1 MGAKNS
7 PLLKRNQDEYYIY
20 QYRKEERKTQY
31 LTEVLPE
38 IPTNTILYKKLT
50 GLGATYGELKADRD
64 SIILEPNVPVIKG
77 KCKDPKHAKDNLM
90 GVYENVTVDSIV
102 KYLQASKEKHI
113 KLLSTPESFSKIKA
127 AFEEIDRDIYS
138 TCYLLFDECHKI
150 VKDVDYRENITL
162 PFDDFFM
169 FENKGLVSA
178 TPLDFT
184 DPRFFK
190 QKFQIM
196 EVQPHFEYAQPL
208 NLYHT
213 NNVLQELKKRIGNIE
228 KPIFLFINSTETI
241 YSIMNKLDILEQST
255 VFCAYNSVKNLK
267 DKKFSQVYSDWDAAK
282 MNKYNFLTSRFF
294 NALDIELD
302 FQPEVFIVTDVTMA
316 TQSIIDPF
324 TDTIQIIGRFR
335 NGIVSASHITN
346 TDYKF
351 QVRSK
356 AQLQFRINVFEE
368 NYKMLKAYHDNATND
383 ELRDAVKAILNNHP
397 LTPLLNTDG
406 TKNWFKIDNYLAENL
421 VQGYYNSFN
430 ELVKN
435 YKQCKSFKLNYE
447 SQAYK
452 LSDTERLKR
461 ENKSLS
467 IKAKR
472 REIVEQLEML
482 KGDETSIAMEHKRE
496 LIRTDAFIV
505 QAYDELGKAK
515 IEELKYS
522 HPKIREAMILKKY
535 NENRTGTE
543 FIEMVKNRFKAGQSY
558 ELSQINKIR
567 DEIYS
572 LLNMPP
578 IKRKPKDFLSD
589 FFELRDYWK
598 NRQRALF
605 LEYAKV

>member
-1 MGAKNS
+1 MNTTYINIEKKNG
-7 PLLKRNQDEYYIY
+7 
-20 QYRKEERKTQY
+20 KTQY

-178 TPLDFT
+178 TPLVFT

-190 QKFQIM
+190 QKFQRM
-196 EVQPHFEYAQPL
+196 EIQPNFEYAQPL

-213 NNVLQELKKRIGNIE
+213 NNVLQELKKRISNTE

-241 YSIMNKLDILEQST
+241 YSIMDKLDILEQST

-267 DKKFSQVYSDWDAAK
+267 DKKFSQAYSDWDAAK

-335 NGIVSASHITN
+335 NGITSASHITN

-356 AQLQFRINVFEE
+356 KQLQFRINVFEE
-368 NYKMLKAYHDNATND
+368 TYKTLKAYYDNATSD

-397 LTPLLNTDG
+397 LTPLLNIDG
-406 TKNWFKIDNYLAENL
+406 TKNWFKIDNYMAENL
-421 VQGYYNSFN
+421 VQGYYNCFD

-435 YKQCKSFKLNYE
+435 YKECKSFKLNYE
-447 SQAYK
+447 STAYK

-472 REIVEQLEML
+472 REIVEQLEIL

-522 HPKIREAMILKKY
+522 QSPIREAMILKKY

-572 LLNMPP
+572 LLNIPP
-578 IKRKPKDFLSD
+578 IKKKPKDFLSD

-605 LEYAKV
+605 LEYEKV

>member
-1 MGAKNS
+1 MNTTYINIEKKNG
-7 PLLKRNQDEYYIY
+7 
-20 QYRKEERKTQY
+20 KTQY

-102 KYLQASKEKHI
+102 KYLQACKEKHI

-178 TPLDFT
+178 TPLVFT

-190 QKFQIM
+190 QKFQRM
-196 EVQPHFEYAQPL
+196 EIQPNFEYAQPL

-267 DKKFSQVYSDWDAAK
+267 EKRFSQAYSDWDAAK

-356 AQLQFRINVFEE
+356 KQLQFRINVFEE
-368 NYKMLKAYHDNATND
+368 TYKTLKAYYDNATSD

-421 VQGYYNSFN
+421 VQGYYNSFD

-447 SQAYK
+447 SISYK

-472 REIVEQLEML
+472 REIVEQLEIL

-522 HPKIREAMILKKY
+522 QSPIREAMILKRY
-535 NENRTGTE
+535 NDKRTGTE

-578 IKRKPKDFLSD
+578 IKKKPKDFLSD

-605 LEYAKV
+605 LEYEKV

>member
-1 MGAKNS
+1 MNTTYINIEKKNG
-7 PLLKRNQDEYYIY
+7 
-20 QYRKEERKTQY
+20 KTQY

-178 TPLDFT
+178 TPLVFT

-190 QKFQIM
+190 QKFQRM
-196 EVQPHFEYAQPL
+196 EIQPNFEYAQPL

-241 YSIMNKLDILEQST
+241 YSIMDKLDILEQST

-335 NGIVSASHITN
+335 NGIASASHITN

-356 AQLQFRINVFEE
+356 KQLQFRINVFEE
-368 NYKMLKAYHDNATND
+368 TYKTLKAYYDNATSD

-421 VQGYYNSFN
+421 VQGYYNCFD

-435 YKQCKSFKLNYE
+435 YKECKSFKLNYE
-447 SQAYK
+447 STAYK

-472 REIVEQLEML
+472 REIVEQLEIL

-522 HPKIREAMILKKY
+522 QSQIREAMILKKY

-572 LLNMPP
+572 LLNIPP
-578 IKRKPKDFLSD
+578 LKKKPKDFLSD

-605 LEYAKV
+605 LEYEKV

>member
-1 MGAKNS
+1 MNTTYINIEKKNG
-7 PLLKRNQDEYYIY
+7 
-20 QYRKEERKTQY
+20 KTQY

-102 KYLQASKEKHI
+102 KYLQACKEKHI

-196 EVQPHFEYAQPL
+196 EVQPNFEYAQPL

-335 NGIVSASHITN
+335 NGIASASHITN

-368 NYKMLKAYHDNATND
+368 NYKMLKAYYDNATSD

-421 VQGYYNSFN
+421 VQGYYNSFD

-447 SQAYK
+447 STAYK

-522 HPKIREAMILKKY
+522 QLKIREAMILKKY

>member
-1 MGAKNS
+1 MNTTYINIEKKNG
-7 PLLKRNQDEYYIY
+7 
-20 QYRKEERKTQY
+20 KTQY

-196 EVQPHFEYAQPL
+196 EVQPNFEYAQPL

-335 NGIVSASHITN
+335 NGIASASHITN

-368 NYKMLKAYHDNATND
+368 NYKMLKAYHDNATSD

-421 VQGYYNSFN
+421 VQGYYNSFD

-522 HPKIREAMILKKY
+522 QPKIREAMILKKY

>member
-1 MGAKNS
+1 MNTTYINIEKKNG
-7 PLLKRNQDEYYIY
+7 
-20 QYRKEERKTQY
+20 KTQY
-31 LTEVLPE
+31 LTEVLPK

-102 KYLQASKEKHI
+102 KYLQACKEKHI

-196 EVQPHFEYAQPL
+196 EIQPNFEYAQPL

-241 YSIMNKLDILEQST
+241 YSIMDKLDILEQST

-267 DKKFSQVYSDWDAAK
+267 DKKFSQAYSDWDAAK

-335 NGIVSASHITN
+335 NGIASASHITN

-351 QVRSK
+351 KVRSK

-368 NYKMLKAYHDNATND
+368 NYKMLKAYYYNATSD

-421 VQGYYNSFN
+421 VQGYYNSFD

-435 YKQCKSFKLNYE
+435 YKECKFFKLNYE
-447 SQAYK
+447 SSAYK

-472 REIVEQLEML
+472 REIVEQLEIL

-522 HPKIREAMILKKY
+522 QSPIREAMILKRY
-535 NENRTGTE
+535 NDKRTGTE

-578 IKRKPKDFLSD
+578 IKKKPKDFLSD

>member
-1 MGAKNS
+1 MNTT
-7 PLLKRNQDEYYIY
+7 YINIEKK
-20 QYRKEERKTQY
+20 QNGKI

-77 KCKDPKHAKDNLM
+77 KCKDPKHAQDNLM
-90 GVYENVTVDSIV
+90 GVYENVTIDSIV
-102 KYLQASKEKHI
+102 KYLQDSKGKNI

-190 QKFQIM
+190 QKFQII
-196 EVQPHFEYAQPL
+196 EILPNFEYAKSL

-213 NNVLQELKKRIGNIE
+213 NNVLQELKKRIGNTE

-241 YSIMNKLDILEQST
+241 YSIMDKLDILEQST
-255 VFCAYNSVKNLK
+255 VFCAYNSVKSLK
-267 DKKFSQVYSDWDAAK
+267 DKKFNQACSDWDISK

-302 FQPEVFIVTDVTMA
+302 FLPEVFIVTDITMA

-335 NGIVSASHITN
+335 NGIASANHITN

-368 NYKMLKAYHDNATND
+368 NYKMLKAYYDNATND
-383 ELRDAVKAILNNHP
+383 ELRDVVKAILDNHP
-397 LTPLLNTDG
+397 LTSLLNIDG
-406 TKNWFKIDNYLAENL
+406 TKNWFKIDNYMAENL
-421 VQGYYNSFN
+421 VQGYYNSFD

-435 YKQCKSFKLNYE
+435 YKECKSFKLNYE
-447 SQAYK
+447 STLYK

-472 REIVEQLEML
+472 REIVEQLEIL

-505 QAYDELGKAK
+505 KAYDELGKEQ

-522 HPKIREAMILKKY
+522 QSKIREAMILKKY
-535 NENRTGTE
+535 NEKRTGTE
-543 FIEMVKNRFKAGQSY
+543 FIEMVKNRFKVGESY
-558 ELSQINKIR
+558 ELSQISKIR
-567 DEIYS
+567 DEIYN

-578 IKRKPKDFLSD
+578 IKKKPKDFLSD

-605 LEYAKV
+605 LEYVKV

>member
-1 MGAKNS
+1 MNTTYINIEKKNG
-7 PLLKRNQDEYYIY
+7 
-20 QYRKEERKTQY
+20 KTQY

-196 EVQPHFEYAQPL
+196 EILPNFEYAQPL

-267 DKKFSQVYSDWDAAK
+267 DKKFSQVYSDWDADK

-335 NGIVSASHITN
+335 NGIASAIHITN

-368 NYKMLKAYHDNATND
+368 NYKMLKAYHDNATSD

-421 VQGYYNSFN
+421 VQGYYNSFD

-447 SQAYK
+447 STAYK

-472 REIVEQLEML
+472 REIVEQLEIL

-522 HPKIREAMILKKY
+522 QPQIREAMILKKY

-578 IKRKPKDFLSD
+578 IKKKPKDFLSD

>member
-1 MGAKNS
+1 MNTTYINIEKKNG
-7 PLLKRNQDEYYIY
+7 
-20 QYRKEERKTQY
+20 KTQY

-184 DPRFFK
+184 DPRFFN
-190 QKFQIM
+190 QRFQIM
-196 EVQPHFEYAQPL
+196 EVQPNFEYAQPL

-213 NNVLQELKKRIGNIE
+213 NNVLQELKKRISNTE

-241 YSIMNKLDILEQST
+241 YSIMDKLDILEQST

-267 DKKFSQVYSDWDAAK
+267 DKKFNQAYSDWDAVK

-335 NGIVSASHITN
+335 NGITSVSHITN

-356 AQLQFRINVFEE
+356 NSYSLES
-368 NYKMLKAYHDNATND
+368 MCLK
-383 ELRDAVKAILNNHP
+383 
-397 LTPLLNTDG
+397 
-406 TKNWFKIDNYLAENL
+406 
-421 VQGYYNSFN
+421 
-430 ELVKN
+430 
-435 YKQCKSFKLNYE
+435 KLI
-447 SQAYK
+447 K
-452 LSDTERLKR
+452 LSKH
-461 ENKSLS
+461 
-467 IKAKR
+467 I
-472 REIVEQLEML
+472 
-482 KGDETSIAMEHKRE
+482 
-496 LIRTDAFIV
+496 
-505 QAYDELGKAK
+505 
-515 IEELKYS
+515 
-522 HPKIREAMILKKY
+522 MIMQPVM
-535 NENRTGTE
+535 N
-543 FIEMVKNRFKAGQSY
+543 
-558 ELSQINKIR
+558 
-567 DEIYS
+567 
-572 LLNMPP
+572 
-578 IKRKPKDFLSD
+578 
-589 FFELRDYWK
+589 
-598 NRQRALF
+598 
-605 LEYAKV
+605 

>member
-1 MGAKNS
+1 MNTTYINIEKKNG
-7 PLLKRNQDEYYIY
+7 
-20 QYRKEERKTQY
+20 KTQY

-196 EVQPHFEYAQPL
+196 EIQPNFEYAQPL

-213 NNVLQELKKRIGNIE
+213 NNVLQELKKRISNTE

-241 YSIMNKLDILEQST
+241 YSIMDKLDILEQST

-267 DKKFSQVYSDWDAAK
+267 DKKFSQAYSDWDAAK

-335 NGIVSASHITN
+335 NGITSVSHITN

-356 AQLQFRINVFEE
+356 KQLQFRINVFEE
-368 NYKMLKAYHDNATND
+368 TYKTLKAYYDNATSD

>member
-1 MGAKNS
+1 MNTTYINIEKKNG
-7 PLLKRNQDEYYIY
+7 
-20 QYRKEERKTQY
+20 KTQY

-196 EVQPHFEYAQPL
+196 EVQPNFEYAQPL

-302 FQPEVFIVTDVTMA
+302 FQPEVFIVTDVTTA
-316 TQSIIDPF
+316 TQSILDPF

-368 NYKMLKAYHDNATND
+368 NYKMLKAYHDNATSD

-578 IKRKPKDFLSD
+578 IKKKPKDFLSD

-605 LEYAKV
+605 LEYEKV

>member
-1 MGAKNS
+1 MNTTYINIEKKNG
-7 PLLKRNQDEYYIY
+7 
-20 QYRKEERKTQY
+20 KTQY

-102 KYLQASKEKHI
+102 KYLQACKEKHI

-196 EVQPHFEYAQPL
+196 EIQPNFEYAQPL

-267 DKKFSQVYSDWDAAK
+267 EKRFSQAYSDWDAAK

-356 AQLQFRINVFEE
+356 KQLQFRINVFEE
-368 NYKMLKAYHDNATND
+368 NYKMLKAYYDNATND

-421 VQGYYNSFN
+421 VQGYYNCFD

-435 YKQCKSFKLNYE
+435 YKECKSFKLNYE
-447 SQAYK
+447 STAYK

-472 REIVEQLEML
+472 REIVEQLEIL

-522 HPKIREAMILKKY
+522 QSQIREAMILKKY

-578 IKRKPKDFLSD
+578 IKKKPKDFLSD

-605 LEYAKV
+605 LEYEKV

>member
-1 MGAKNS
+1 MNTTYINIEKKNG
-7 PLLKRNQDEYYIY
+7 
-20 QYRKEERKTQY
+20 KTQY

-113 KLLSTPESFSKIKA
+113 KLLSTPESFSKIKT

-196 EVQPHFEYAQPL
+196 EVQPNFEYAQPL

>member
-1 MGAKNS
+1 MNTTYINIEKKNG
-7 PLLKRNQDEYYIY
+7 
-20 QYRKEERKTQY
+20 KTQY

-102 KYLQASKEKHI
+102 KYLQACKEKHI

-150 VKDVDYRENITL
+150 VKDVDYRGNITL

-196 EVQPHFEYAQPL
+196 EVQPNFEYAQPL

-213 NNVLQELKKRIGNIE
+213 NNVLQELKKRISNTE

-241 YSIMNKLDILEQST
+241 YSIMDKLDILEQST

-324 TDTIQIIGRFR
+324 TDSIQIIGRFR
-335 NGIVSASHITN
+335 NGIASASHITN

-368 NYKMLKAYHDNATND
+368 NYKMLKAYYDNATSD

-447 SQAYK
+447 STAYK

-578 IKRKPKDFLSD
+578 IKKKPKDFLSD

-605 LEYAKV
+605 LEYEKV

>member
-1 MGAKNS
+1 MNTTYINIEKKNG
-7 PLLKRNQDEYYIY
+7 KI
-20 QYRKEERKTQY
+20 QY

-196 EVQPHFEYAQPL
+196 EVQPNFEYAQPL

-267 DKKFSQVYSDWDAAK
+267 DKKFSQAYSDWDTAK

-302 FQPEVFIVTDVTMA
+302 FQPEVFIVTDVTIA

-356 AQLQFRINVFEE
+356 KQLQFRINVFEE
-368 NYKMLKAYHDNATND
+368 TYKTLKAYYDNATSD

-421 VQGYYNSFN
+421 VQGYYNSFD

-447 SQAYK
+447 SISYK

-472 REIVEQLEML
+472 REIVEQLEIL

-522 HPKIREAMILKKY
+522 QSQIREAMILKKY

-578 IKRKPKDFLSD
+578 IKKKPKDFLSD

>member
-1 MGAKNS
+1 MNTTYINIEKKNG
-7 PLLKRNQDEYYIY
+7 
-20 QYRKEERKTQY
+20 KTQY

-102 KYLQASKEKHI
+102 KYLQACKEKHI

-196 EVQPHFEYAQPL
+196 EVQPNFEYAQPL

-335 NGIVSASHITN
+335 NGIASASHITN

-368 NYKMLKAYHDNATND
+368 TYKMLKAYYDNATSD

-421 VQGYYNSFN
+421 VQGYYNSFD

-435 YKQCKSFKLNYE
+435 YKQCESFKLNYE

-472 REIVEQLEML
+472 REIVEQLEIL

-522 HPKIREAMILKKY
+522 QSSIREAMILKRY
-535 NENRTGTE
+535 NDKRTGTE

-578 IKRKPKDFLSD
+578 IKKKPKDFLSD

-605 LEYAKV
+605 LEYEKV

>member
-1 MGAKNS
+1 MNTTYINIEKKNG
-7 PLLKRNQDEYYIY
+7 
-20 QYRKEERKTQY
+20 KTQY

-102 KYLQASKEKHI
+102 KYLQACKEKHI

-196 EVQPHFEYAQPL
+196 EILPNFEYAQPL

-213 NNVLQELKKRIGNIE
+213 NNVLQELKKRISNIE

-368 NYKMLKAYHDNATND
+368 NYKMLKAYHDNATSD

-397 LTPLLNTDG
+397 LTPLLNIDG

-447 SQAYK
+447 STAYK

-578 IKRKPKDFLSD
+578 IKKKPKDFLSD

>member
-1 MGAKNS
+1 MNTTYINIEKKNG
-7 PLLKRNQDEYYIY
+7 
-20 QYRKEERKTQY
+20 KTQY

-178 TPLDFT
+178 TPLVFT

-190 QKFQIM
+190 QKFQRM
-196 EVQPHFEYAQPL
+196 EIQPNFEYAQPL

-213 NNVLQELKKRIGNIE
+213 NNVLQELKKRISNTE

-241 YSIMNKLDILEQST
+241 YSIMDKLDILEQST

-335 NGIVSASHITN
+335 NGITSVSHITN

-356 AQLQFRINVFEE
+356 KQLQFRINVFEE
-368 NYKMLKAYHDNATND
+368 TYKTLKAYYDNATSD

-397 LTPLLNTDG
+397 LTPLLNIDG
-406 TKNWFKIDNYLAENL
+406 TKNWFKIDNYMAENL
-421 VQGYYNSFN
+421 VQGYYNCFD

-435 YKQCKSFKLNYE
+435 YKECKSFKLNYE
-447 SQAYK
+447 STAYK

-472 REIVEQLEML
+472 REIVEQLEIL

-522 HPKIREAMILKKY
+522 QSPIREAMILKKY

-572 LLNMPP
+572 LLNIPP
-578 IKRKPKDFLSD
+578 IKKKPKDFLSD

-605 LEYAKV
+605 LEYEKV

>member
-1 MGAKNS
+1 MNTTYINIEKKNG
-7 PLLKRNQDEYYIY
+7 
-20 QYRKEERKTQY
+20 KTQY

-102 KYLQASKEKHI
+102 KYLQACKEKHI

-178 TPLDFT
+178 TPLVFT

-190 QKFQIM
+190 QKFQRM
-196 EVQPHFEYAQPL
+196 EIQPNFEYAQPL

-267 DKKFSQVYSDWDAAK
+267 EKRFSQAYSDWDAAK

-356 AQLQFRINVFEE
+356 KQLQFRINVFEE
-368 NYKMLKAYHDNATND
+368 TYKTLKAYYDNATSD

-421 VQGYYNSFN
+421 VQGYYNSFD

-447 SQAYK
+447 SISYK

-472 REIVEQLEML
+472 REIVEQLEIL

-522 HPKIREAMILKKY
+522 QSPIREAMILKRY
-535 NENRTGTE
+535 NDKRTGTE

-572 LLNMPP
+572 LLNMPL
-578 IKRKPKDFLSD
+578 IKKKPKDFLSD

-605 LEYAKV
+605 LEYEKV

>member
-1 MGAKNS
+1 MNTTYINIEKKNG
-7 PLLKRNQDEYYIY
+7 
-20 QYRKEERKTQY
+20 KTQY
-31 LTEVLPE
+31 LTEVLPK

-102 KYLQASKEKHI
+102 KYLQACKEKHI

-196 EVQPHFEYAQPL
+196 EIQPNFEYAQPL

-241 YSIMNKLDILEQST
+241 YSIMDKLDILEQST

-267 DKKFSQVYSDWDAAK
+267 DKKFSQAYSDWDAAK

-335 NGIVSASHITN
+335 NGIASANHITN
-346 TDYKF
+346 TDYNF
-351 QVRSK
+351 SVRSK
-356 AQLQFRINVFEE
+356 TQLKYMIGVFEQV
-368 NYKMLKAYHDNATND
+368 YGMMKTYYDNATTD
-383 ELRDAVKAILNNHP
+383 EARDAFKAILDTHP
-397 LTPLLNTDG
+397 FKSMLNRNG
-406 TKNWFKIDNYLAENL
+406 EKNWFKIDNYITDAI
-421 VQGYYNSFN
+421 VQGYYNSFDM
-430 ELVKN
+430 LTKT
-435 YKQCKSFKLNYE
+435 YRQCKSFKVSSE
-447 SQAYK
+447 SQIYP
-452 LSDTERLKR
+452 LGDLERLKR
-461 ENKSLS
+461 ENKSAS

-472 REIVEQLEML
+472 KEMVEQLEML
-482 KGDETSIAMEHKRE
+482 KGDETSMAMEHKRE

-505 QAYDELGKAK
+505 EAYEVLGKEK
-515 IEELKYS
+515 IEELNYS
-522 HPKIREAMILKKY
+522 QTKIREAMILKRY
-535 NENRTGTE
+535 NEKRKGSE
-543 FIEMVKNRFKAGQSY
+543 FVEMVKNRFKVGQAY
-558 ELSQINKIR
+558 ELSDINKIR
-567 DEIYS
+567 DEIYK
-572 LLNMPP
+572 LMNMPP
-578 IKRKPKDFLSD
+578 VKKKPKDFLGD
-589 FFELRDYWK
+589 FFKCKDSWK

-605 LEYAKV
+605 LEYEKV

>member
-1 MGAKNS
+1 MNTTYINIEKKNG
-7 PLLKRNQDEYYIY
+7 
-20 QYRKEERKTQY
+20 KTQY

-102 KYLQASKEKHI
+102 KYLQACKEKHI

-196 EVQPHFEYAQPL
+196 EIQPNFEYAQPL

-213 NNVLQELKKRIGNIE
+213 NNVLQELKKRIGNTE

-335 NGIVSASHITN
+335 NGITSVSHITN

-356 AQLQFRINVFEE
+356 KQLQFRINVFEE
-368 NYKMLKAYHDNATND
+368 TYKTLKAYYDNATSD

-421 VQGYYNSFN
+421 VQGYYNCFDKLI
-430 ELVKN
+430 EH

-447 SQAYK
+447 STAYK

-522 HPKIREAMILKKY
+522 QPQIREAIILKKY

-578 IKRKPKDFLSD
+578 IKKKPKDFLSD

-605 LEYAKV
+605 LEYEKV

>member
-1 MGAKNS
+1 MNTTYINIEKKN
-7 PLLKRNQDEYYIY
+7 
-20 QYRKEERKTQY
+20 RKTQY
-31 LTEVLPE
+31 LTEVLPK

-102 KYLQASKEKHI
+102 KYLQACKEKHI

-196 EVQPHFEYAQPL
+196 EVQPNFEYAQPL

-241 YSIMNKLDILEQST
+241 YSIMDKLDILEQST

-335 NGIVSASHITN
+335 NGIASASHITN

-356 AQLQFRINVFEE
+356 AQLQFRINMFEE

-421 VQGYYNSFN
+421 VQGYYNSFD

-447 SQAYK
+447 STAYK

-605 LEYAKV
+605 LKYAKV

>member
-1 MGAKNS
+1 MNTTYINIEKKNG
-7 PLLKRNQDEYYIY
+7 
-20 QYRKEERKTQY
+20 KTQY

-102 KYLQASKEKHI
+102 KYLQACKEKHI

-196 EVQPHFEYAQPL
+196 EILPNFEYAQPL

-335 NGIVSASHITN
+335 NGIASASHITN

-356 AQLQFRINVFEE
+356 VQLQFRINVFEE
-368 NYKMLKAYHDNATND
+368 NYKMLKAYHDNATSD

-421 VQGYYNSFN
+421 VQGYYNSFD

-447 SQAYK
+447 STAYK

-472 REIVEQLEML
+472 REIVEQLEIL

-522 HPKIREAMILKKY
+522 QPQIREAMILKKY

-578 IKRKPKDFLSD
+578 IKKKPKDFLSD

>member
-1 MGAKNS
+1 MNTTYINIEKKNG
-7 PLLKRNQDEYYIY
+7 
-20 QYRKEERKTQY
+20 KTQY

-77 KCKDPKHAKDNLM
+77 KCKAPKHAKDNLM

-102 KYLQASKEKHI
+102 KYLQACKEKHI

-196 EVQPHFEYAQPL
+196 EVQPNFEYVQPL

-294 NALDIELD
+294 NALDIELN

-335 NGIVSASHITN
+335 NGIASANHITN

-356 AQLQFRINVFEE
+356 AQLKFRIKVFEE
-368 NYKMLKAYHDNATND
+368 NYKMLKAYYDNATSD

-397 LTPLLNTDG
+397 LTPLLNIDG
-406 TKNWFKIDNYLAENL
+406 TKNLFKIDNYMAENL
-421 VQGYYNSFN
+421 VQGYYNCFD

-435 YKQCKSFKLNYE
+435 YKRCKSFKLNYE
-447 SQAYK
+447 STAYK

-472 REIVEQLEML
+472 REIVEQLEIL

-522 HPKIREAMILKKY
+522 QPQIREAMILKKY

-567 DEIYS
+567 DEIYG

-578 IKRKPKDFLSD
+578 IKKKPKDFLSD

>member
-1 MGAKNS
+1 MNTTYINIEKKNG
-7 PLLKRNQDEYYIY
+7 
-20 QYRKEERKTQY
+20 KTQY

-77 KCKDPKHAKDNLM
+77 KCKDLKHAKDNLM

-102 KYLQASKEKHI
+102 KYLQACKEKHI

-196 EVQPHFEYAQPL
+196 EIQPNFEYAQPL

-241 YSIMNKLDILEQST
+241 YSIMDKLDILEQST

-335 NGIVSASHITN
+335 NGIASASHITN

-368 NYKMLKAYHDNATND
+368 TYKTLKAYYDNATSD

-406 TKNWFKIDNYLAENL
+406 TKNWFKIDNYLAEHL
-421 VQGYYNSFN
+421 VQGYYNSFD

-435 YKQCKSFKLNYE
+435 YKECKFFKLNYE
-447 SQAYK
+447 STAYK

-472 REIVEQLEML
+472 REIVEQLEIL

-522 HPKIREAMILKKY
+522 QSSIREAMILKRY
-535 NENRTGTE
+535 NDKRTGTE

-578 IKRKPKDFLSD
+578 IKKKPKDFLSD

-605 LEYAKV
+605 LEYEKV

>member
-1 MGAKNS
+1 MNTTYINIEKKNG
-7 PLLKRNQDEYYIY
+7 
-20 QYRKEERKTQY
+20 KTQY

-113 KLLSTPESFSKIKA
+113 KLLSTPESFSKIKT

-605 LEYAKV
+605 LEYEKV

>member
-1 MGAKNS
+1 MNTTYINIEKKNG
-7 PLLKRNQDEYYIY
+7 
-20 QYRKEERKTQY
+20 KTQY

-113 KLLSTPESFSKIKA
+113 KLLSTPESFSKIKT

-241 YSIMNKLDILEQST
+241 YSIMDKLDILEQST
-255 VFCAYNSVKNLK
+255 VFCAYNSVKSLK

-605 LEYAKV
+605 LEYEKV

>member
-1 MGAKNS
+1 MNTTYINIEKKNG
-7 PLLKRNQDEYYIY
+7 KI
-20 QYRKEERKTQY
+20 QY

-102 KYLQASKEKHI
+102 KYLQACKEKHI

-335 NGIVSASHITN
+335 NGIASASHITN

-472 REIVEQLEML
+472 REIVEQLDIL

>member
-1 MGAKNS
+1 MNTTYINIEKKNG
-7 PLLKRNQDEYYIY
+7 
-20 QYRKEERKTQY
+20 KTQY

-77 KCKDPKHAKDNLM
+77 KCKDPKHTKDNLM

-127 AFEEIDRDIYS
+127 AFEGIDRDIYS

-196 EVQPHFEYAQPL
+196 EIQPNFEYAQPL

-267 DKKFSQVYSDWDAAK
+267 DKKFSQAYSDWDTAK

-302 FQPEVFIVTDVTMA
+302 FQPEVFIVTDVTIA

-335 NGIVSASHITN
+335 NGIASASHITN

-368 NYKMLKAYHDNATND
+368 NYKMLKAYYDNATSD

-397 LTPLLNTDG
+397 LTPLLNIDG

-421 VQGYYNSFN
+421 VQGYYNCFD
-430 ELVKN
+430 ELIKN
-435 YKQCKSFKLNYE
+435 YKRCKSFKLNYE
-447 SQAYK
+447 STLYK
-452 LSDTERLKR
+452 LGDTERLKR

-472 REIVEQLEML
+472 KEIVEQLEIL

-522 HPKIREAMILKKY
+522 QSQIREAMILKKY

-578 IKRKPKDFLSD
+578 IKKKPKDFLSD

-605 LEYAKV
+605 LEYSKV

>member
-1 MGAKNS
+1 MNTTYINIEKKNG
-7 PLLKRNQDEYYIY
+7 
-20 QYRKEERKTQY
+20 KTQY

-184 DPRFFK
+184 DPRFFN

-196 EVQPHFEYAQPL
+196 EVQPNFEYAQPL

-213 NNVLQELKKRIGNIE
+213 NNVLQELKKRISNTE

-241 YSIMNKLDILEQST
+241 YSIMDKLDILEQST

-267 DKKFSQVYSDWDAAK
+267 DKKFSQAYSDWDAAK

-335 NGIVSASHITN
+335 NGITSVSHITN

-356 AQLQFRINVFEE
+356 KQLQFRINVFEE
-368 NYKMLKAYHDNATND
+368 TYKTLKAYYDNATSD

-421 VQGYYNSFN
+421 VQGYYNSFDK
-430 ELVKN
+430 LVEH
-435 YKQCKSFKLNYE
+435 YKQCESFKLNYE

-472 REIVEQLEML
+472 REIVEQLEIL

-522 HPKIREAMILKKY
+522 HSPIREAMILKRY
-535 NENRTGTE
+535 NDKRTGTE
-543 FIEMVKNRFKAGQSY
+543 FIEMVKNRFKTGQSY

-567 DEIYS
+567 DEIYN

-578 IKRKPKDFLSD
+578 IKKKPKDFLSD

-605 LEYAKV
+605 LEYEKV